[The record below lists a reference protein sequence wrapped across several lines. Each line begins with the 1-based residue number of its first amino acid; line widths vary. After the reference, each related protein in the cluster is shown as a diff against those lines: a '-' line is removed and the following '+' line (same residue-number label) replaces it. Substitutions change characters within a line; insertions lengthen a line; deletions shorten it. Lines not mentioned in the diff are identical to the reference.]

1 MQISTKNISKT
12 RLQITAEFSA
22 DDTALHFDRAVT
34 RLGQNLK
41 ISGFRPG
48 KAPKNVI
55 KDNLDSDSLREEAY
69 SLAVRDAWTD
79 IVKELKVV
87 PIQDPEVEIIE
98 FDEDKPSTLQFS
110 FDIRP
115 EITVKG
121 WEKIKLG
128 KAKLEP
134 VTDADVEKVLESL
147 SKGHAQTT
155 VTLEKAEKGDRIDVT
170 FEGSVGGVRKDKLTA
185 AKFPVML
192 GEAGV
197 LPGFEKELPGVKK
210 GDHKKFSVPFPKDH
224 YDEELAGKSV
234 DFSLTVD
241 EVYKIA
247 LPKLDDEFG
256 KKFGHDSLEELK
268 QAIRAELETER
279 LTEYEQSRRA
289 EWLAEFDK
297 CINVEVP
304 ETLLHSEVERSKSAW
319 QAFLEERHLSS
330 EDWLKR
336 RKVTMEQ
343 MEKDWRTAAEASVR
357 VGLGLSQLAK
367 EQGKELSTN
376 DDFQEYLSELIE
388 KTFK

>member
-1 MQISTKNISKT
+1 MEITHKTLSKT
-12 RLQITAEFSA
+12 RIQYQVKLTGVETGNFFTDALQ
-22 DDTALHFDRAVT
+22 
-34 RLGQNLK
+34 RLSKNVK

-48 KAPKNVI
+48 KAPAELIRKQI
-55 KDNLDSDSLREEAY
+55 DAAALREEAY
-69 SLAVRDAWTD
+69 SLAVHDAWHA
-79 IVKELKVV
+79 IIKELKVV
-87 PIQDPEVEIIE
+87 PIQDPEVEIIDFE
-98 FDEDKPSTLQFS
+98 EDKPSTLQFS

-134 VTDADVEKVLESL
+134 VTDADVDKVLESL
-147 SKGHAQTT
+147 GKGHAQQA
-155 VTLEKAEKGDRIDVT
+155 VTLEEAQKGDRVDIT
-170 FEGSVGGVRKDKLTA
+170 FEGSIGGVRKDKLSA

-192 GEAGV
+192 GEASV

-210 GDHKKFSVPFPKDH
+210 GDEKEFSVPFPKDH
-224 YDEELAGKSV
+224 YDEELAGNTV
-234 DFSLTVD
+234 DFSLKVD
-241 EVYKIA
+241 EVYKVT

-256 KKFGHDSLEELK
+256 KKFGHDTLEQLK
-268 QAIRAELETER
+268 QAIRSELETER

-297 CINVEVP
+297 CITVEVP
-304 ETLLHSEVERSKSAW
+304 ETLLHSEIERSKNAW
-319 QAFLEERHLSS
+319 QTFLEERHLSA

-336 RKVTMEQ
+336 RKITMEQ
-343 MEKDWRTAAEASVR
+343 MEKDWRKAAEASVR

-376 DDFQEYLSELIE
+376 DDFQEYLGELIE
-388 KTFK
+388 KTK